1 MPISIRPRILMPE
14 IFIIKRPLSVG
25 GDEKAFLL
33 SGSPSH
39 DQYLAAVP

>member
-1 MPISIRPRILMPE
+1 MPISIRPRILMPG
-14 IFIIKRPLSVG
+14 IFIVMRLLSVG

-39 DQYLAAVP
+39 EQYLAAVP